1 MHRVAA
7 GAITEAAAVGKIS
20 EAKILVGE
28 INALLLRLGAT
39 NLRQPLS
46 KRCES
51 VLSEFPDPPSDVVT
65 AEARSQ
71 LAAAMHALEVLLDQH
86 FRIEPSDSAA

>member
-1 MHRVAA
+1 
-7 GAITEAAAVGKIS
+7 
-20 EAKILVGE
+20 
-28 INALLLRLGAT
+28 
-39 NLRQPLS
+39 
-46 KRCES
+46 

-86 FRIEPSDSAA
+86 FRIEPSDSADELRDRAGQ

>member
-1 MHRVAA
+1 MEAFEVYCEAMNQ
-7 GAITEAAAVGKIS
+7 AAAS
-20 EAKILVGE
+20 
-28 INALLLRLGAT
+28 
-39 NLRQPLS
+39 LS
-46 KRCES
+46 KHCDG

-86 FRIEPSDSAA
+86 FRIEPLDSAA